1 MSRVRRTSVECSD
14 ANFNPRT
21 FETQVETILEGYK
34 SVTNHVNEF
43 LDWFYIWRD
52 QNLNIQESGIEVVER
67 VAKVDGVETITDCYQ
82 KPKSHHAHLYMYPLS
97 QQVVTKLREL
107 DELLHHVA
115 RENLELKAYTTGIAK
130 NMVESKNVVHPEYI
144 DSVMHNSSATV
155 GNTQIGALIS
165 GLNAKILDRMYKMVN
180 LNAITKTM
188 VEEAIIEEV
197 YSDIE
202 NEMFSIIQGVEHTRL
217 DLILGTAVTK
227 KSSVPDHTHGYRPG
241 YG

>member
-1 MSRVRRTSVECSD
+1 MSKVRRTSVECSD
-14 ANFNPRT
+14 ANFNPHT
-21 FETQVETILEGYK
+21 FETQVETILKGYK

-43 LDWFYIWRD
+43 LDWFYNWKSQHID
-52 QNLNIQESGIEVVER
+52 IEDTDIGVVER
-67 VAKVDGVETITDCYQ
+67 VTMVDGVETKTDCYQ
-82 KPKSHHAHLYMYPLS
+82 KPKRHHPHLYMYPLS
-97 QQVVTKLREL
+97 QKVVAKLREL
-107 DELLHHVA
+107 DESLHHVA

-130 NMVESKNVVHPEYI
+130 NMVESKNVVHPDYI
-144 DSVMHNSSATV
+144 DSVMHNSSATS
-155 GNTQIGALIS
+155 GNTQIGLLIS
-165 GLNAKILDRMYKMVN
+165 GLNTKILDRLYKMAN

-202 NEMFSIIQGVEHTRL
+202 NEMFAIIQGVEHTRL

-227 KSSVPDHTHGYRPG
+227 KSSVPDHSYGHRPG